1 MLNKEVSLQS
11 KWLGFMRGCVSLEE
25 VVFPGGVIL
34 QCKFLGR
41 KSRIYIWGLRSATT
55 PGDAT
60 ASLVVVEHC
69 VDHSSIR
76 MWPTLFLVGW
86 PSPEELARLSLS
98 GVSVIRLTGNS
109 DRGRA
114 SKHAV
119 FAIITII
126 IIITR
131 PYHRIHTFP
140 SRKRNP
146 MIKNA
151 SYFFGINCLGAGV
164 M

>member
-1 MLNKEVSLQS
+1 
-11 KWLGFMRGCVSLEE
+11 MRGCVSLEE
-25 VVFPGGVIL
+25 VVFPKECRCDVTVLIFRP
-34 QCKFLGR
+34 QIKTIYLG
-41 KSRIYIWGLRSATT
+41 SRS
-55 PGDAT
+55 PT
-60 ASLVVVEHC
+60 ALVMQLPHCIAVVVEHY

-146 MIKNA
+146 IIKNA
-151 SYFFGINCLGAGV
+151 SYFFGINCSGAGV
-164 M
+164 MQTLQ

>member
-1 MLNKEVSLQS
+1 
-11 KWLGFMRGCVSLEE
+11 
-25 VVFPGGVIL
+25 
-34 QCKFLGR
+34 
-41 KSRIYIWGLRSATT
+41 
-55 PGDAT
+55 
-60 ASLVVVEHC
+60 
-69 VDHSSIR
+69 

-119 FAIITII
+119 LATITIIIILIIILIIITTI

-131 PYHRIHTFP
+131 PYHLIH
-140 SRKRNP
+140 
-146 MIKNA
+146 M
-151 SYFFGINCLGAGV
+151 
-164 M
+164 